1 MNEKIIQLAVK
12 SYLLN
17 YVDNETPR
25 NYFINGNADIGEV
38 IIFAHMII
46 EEIINL
52 QYEDEFIS
60 TMMKVSFENKVRE
73 HFNLVVLNDGH

>member
-1 MNEKIIQLAVK
+1 MIAYLGAK

-25 NYFINGNADIGEV
+25 NYFINGNADTEEV
-38 IIFAHMII
+38 ELFARMII
-46 EEIINL
+46 EEVIKL
-52 QYEDEFIS
+52 RYEDELMS

-73 HFNLVVLNDGH
+73 HFGIE